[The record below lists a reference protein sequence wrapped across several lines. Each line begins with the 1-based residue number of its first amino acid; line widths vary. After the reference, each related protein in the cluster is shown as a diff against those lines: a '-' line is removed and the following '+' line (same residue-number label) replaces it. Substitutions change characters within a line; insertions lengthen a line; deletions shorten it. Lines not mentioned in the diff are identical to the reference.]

1 MTFYKNHKE
10 KLELIKSG
18 KLSLVE
24 NVNHFLKNIEDQKD
38 FNVINYYRL
47 VKSIH

>member
-1 MTFYKNHKE
+1 MTFYKNHNE

-24 NVNHFLKNIEDQKD
+24 NVIHFLKTIKEQKD
-38 FNVINYYRL
+38 F
-47 VKSIH
+47 